1 MNTDKKE
8 VRALVE
14 ICVAHGVR
22 HAVISPGSRNSPI
35 TIAFDQHPEIITH
48 SIVDE
53 RSAGFVAMGM
63 AIKSQQPAV
72 VVCTSGSALL
82 NYSPAVVEAFY
93 QHIPLVVISADR
105 PTELINQGLGQSIE
119 QHNLLT
125 PIVKKAVSLPNV
137 IHNKEQQ
144 WFCER
149 LINEALIAATSHNP
163 GPVHIN
169 VPLSEPLY
177 ETNNET
183 YPPAKIIKLASAN
196 KQQWDLPDLNNYR
209 KILILVGQM
218 PPNKDV
224 FDRLETLSSLPQVQV
239 WTESTSNQSHPDFVE
254 GIDKL
259 LASFTNNDGQDFAP
273 DLLITLGDAIV
284 SKRIKEYLQQSFE
297 YEHWQ
302 VGLSE
307 KVVDTYQHLTNVYQ
321 ANTADWLTQFI
332 KHLTPNLDATYRDLA
347 ATRNE
352 DIALH
357 HANFCEQADY
367 SDFLVYHQISTYLL
381 DKTADLHVA
390 NSAAIRYIQLFE
402 RSALQTYFCN
412 RGTSGI
418 DGSTSTAVGSAMV
431 SNPNQDTWFLTGD
444 VSFLYDSNAFWNK
457 ELPNNLKI
465 VLVNNSGGGIFRV
478 IDGPN
483 KTDVLETFLETHHSL
498 TGEHVCEQ
506 HGVDYTTA
514 STSKEIKTGLHWL
527 HTATNTAVLEIFT
540 PRLENADI
548 LKEYFNY
555 LNNQDY
561 GNN

>member
-321 ANTADWLTQFI
+321 TRTADWLTQFI

-465 VLVNNSGGGIFRV
+465 VVVNNSGGGIFRV

>member
-1 MNTDKKE
+1 MNTNKKG

-22 HAVISPGSRNSPI
+22 HVVISPGSRNAPI
-35 TIAFDQHPEIITH
+35 TIAFNHHPDITTH

-63 AIKSQQPAV
+63 AMKSKQPTV

-105 PTELINQGLGQSIE
+105 PTEIINQGLGQSIE

-137 IHNKEQQ
+137 IHNNQQ
-144 WFCER
+144 QSFCER
-149 LINEALIAATSHNP
+149 LINEALMAATSHNQ

-177 ETNNET
+177 ETSHAPINS
-183 YPPAKIIKLASAN
+183 AKIIKLAAS
-196 KQQWDLPDLNNYR
+196 KQQWELPALHSYR

-218 PPNKDV
+218 PTDKAL
-224 FDRLETLSSLPQVQV
+224 LEHLVSLSALPQVQV
-239 WTESTSNQSHPDFVE
+239 WTESTSNQCHPHFVD
-254 GIDKL
+254 GIDKI
-259 LASFTNNDGQDFAP
+259 LASFNNNDRADFAP
-273 DLLITLGDAIV
+273 DLLITLGNAVV
-284 SKRIKEYLQQSFE
+284 SKRIKGYLQQPFQ

-302 VGLSE
+302 IGLSE
-307 KVVDTYQHLTNVYQ
+307 KVVDTYQHLTQVYQ
-321 ANTADWLTQFI
+321 ANTLNWLSQFTQ
-332 KHLTPNLDATYRDLA
+332 HLQPNHEATYRDLA
-347 ATRNE
+347 LTRKE
-352 DIALH
+352 TIAIH
-357 HANFCEQADY
+357 HNTFCEQADY
-367 SDFLVYHQISTYLL
+367 SDFSVYYQICSYLL
-381 DKTADLHVA
+381 DKTIDIHVA
-390 NSAAIRYIQLFE
+390 NSAAIRYMQLFE

-431 SNPNQDTWFLTGD
+431 SPANQDTWFLTGD

-457 ELPNNLKI
+457 HLPNNLKI
-465 VLVNNSGGGIFRV
+465 VVVNNNGGGIFRF

-483 KTDVLETFLETHHSL
+483 TTDVLETYLETHHTL
-498 TGEHVCEQ
+498 TAEHACEQ
-506 HGVDYTTA
+506 HGVAYTTA
-514 STSKEIKTGLHWL
+514 NTNKEIKTGLHWL
-527 HTATNTAVLEIFT
+527 HTATETAVLEIFT

-548 LKEYFNY
+548 LKEYFTY
-555 LNNQDY
+555 INNQDY